1 MGYLNVPLPLKDE
14 VDGHRVFKHRICND
28 VGRLLMINP
37 LLMKIKEALV
47 LYCFSAGA
55 SFNWMA
61 CNFELSKKTNCQMDQ
76 ILQDRSRAYVTS
88 PNFRLNYFFLR

>member
-55 SFNWMA
+55 SFHWMA
-61 CNFELSKKTNCQMDQ
+61 CNFGLSKKTNCQ
-76 ILQDRSRAYVTS
+76 I
-88 PNFRLNYFFLR
+88 PNLNPGSGLTLLSTKFD